1 MFRRQTLIGGGYE
14 LLNGTTFLP
23 NPDYWTAVLYQRV
36 MGRTALA
43 VTAAAPSSSIRSYA
57 MCANPGGDGGGV
69 VAAGDVAMLL
79 LNFDAN
85 ATVLVTV
92 NVTGTSRLLWQ
103 LRSGAKAT
111 VLSKSV
117 SLLGTGLLGLT
128 AGGQLPELPPVAAK
142 WRKGGLLSM
151 PPQSIAFVIFQGS
164 RAPACVH

>member
-1 MFRRQTLIGGGYE
+1 MPSDLFLKCFFDGCRFLRSALRSPAPVGLASGCWSA
-14 LLNGTTFLP
+14 TFPGIDSDCPSVSVGLP
-23 NPDYWTAVLYQRV
+23 ALFTPLHARPD
-36 MGRTALA
+36 
-43 VTAAAPSSSIRSYA
+43 
-57 MCANPGGDGGGV
+57 
-69 VAAGDVAMLL
+69 AGDVAMLL

-128 AGGQLPELPPVAAK
+128 AGGQLPELRPVAAK
-142 WRKGGLLSM
+142 WRIGGLLSM
-151 PPQSIAFVIFQGS
+151 PPQSIAFVVFQGS
-164 RAPACVH
+164 RAPACIH